1 MADSDN
7 NPNGPAISK
16 RIKISKTQQET
27 LLIVL
32 IAAVVLGICGV
43 LAVYFGK
50 YIGFNSK
57 VIEAKDSAIADYEKT
72 IQNIGLCKDSDRDG
86 KFSDEEIR
94 KCNPDTLD
102 SNSMPG
108 SLRYNVMVNMANN
121 TDLESVARDSQKDC
135 YDSAGDK
142 IDWQEKF
149 DDTENDEEKARYLS
163 MLKMCSAL
171 RVVPDALPAQAN
183 EEALMSSLNQI
194 FNISAWDPEAL
205 SPSGNVVSSTEGLS
219 TIPVSL
225 SVESKSDVTT
235 TVLNNIERSIRTFDL
250 QTATVS
256 WSGNDSLSL
265 QSQGVAYY
273 TEDADVVETTK
284 TVYATNDAKKKTSQ
298 TSSSGS
304 K

>member
-1 MADSDN
+1 MASIDN
-7 NPNGPAISK
+7 NPDGPASSK
-16 RIKISKTQQET
+16 RLKISKTQQET

-32 IAAVVLGICGV
+32 IAAVVLGVCGV
-43 LAVYFGK
+43 LAVFFGK

-57 VIEAKDSAIADYEKT
+57 VLDAKDAAIADYEKT
-72 IQNIGLCKDSDRDG
+72 ILNIGLCKDTDR
-86 KFSDEEIR
+86 EEIR

-102 SNSMPG
+102 STSMPG

-121 TDLESVARDSQKDC
+121 SDLESVARESQEDC
-135 YDSAGDK
+135 YDSDGKK
-142 IDWQEKF
+142 IDFQEKF
-149 DDTENDEEKARYLS
+149 DDTENDEEKARYLA

-171 RVVPDALPAQAN
+171 RVIPDALPAQPN

-194 FNISAWDPEAL
+194 FNMSNWEPEAL
-205 SPSGNVVSSTEGLS
+205 SPSGNVVSGTEGLS

-225 SVESKSDVTT
+225 SVEANSDKTMN
-235 TVLNNIERSIRTFDL
+235 VLNNIERSIRTFDL

-256 WSGNDSLSL
+256 WSGENFLTL

-273 TEDADVVETTK
+273 TEDADVAETNK
-284 TVYATNDAKKKTSQ
+284 TVYASSSARKKTNS
-298 TSSSGS
+298 TSSSSNTGS

>member
-1 MADSDN
+1 M
-7 NPNGPAISK
+7 
-16 RIKISKTQQET
+16 
-27 LLIVL
+27 
-32 IAAVVLGICGV
+32 
-43 LAVYFGK
+43 VYFGK

-57 VIEAKDSAIADYEKT
+57 VIEAKDQAISDYEKT
-72 IQNIGLCKDSDRDG
+72 ITNVGLCRDTNKDG

-102 SNSMPG
+102 SSTMPG
-108 SLRYNVMVNMANN
+108 SLRYNVMMNMANN
-121 TDLESVARDSQKDC
+121 TDLESVARESQKDC
-135 YDSAGDK
+135 FDANGDK
-142 IDWQEKF
+142 IDWQKKF
-149 DDTENDEEKARYLS
+149 DETENDEEKSRYMS

-171 RVVPDALPAQAN
+171 RVIPDALPAQAN

-225 SVESKSDVTT
+225 SVEADSAKTM

-256 WSGNDSLSL
+256 WSGQNYLAL

-273 TEDADVVETTK
+273 TEDADVVESNK
-284 TVYATNDAKKKTSQ
+284 TVYASNNAKKKSTSG
-298 TSSSGS
+298 SNSGS
-304 K
+304 KK

>member
-1 MADSDN
+1 MADTDN
-7 NPNGPAISK
+7 NPNGPAVSK

-32 IAAVVLGICGV
+32 ITAVVLGVCGV
-43 LAVYFGK
+43 LIVYFAK
-50 YIGFNSK
+50 YINFNSK
-57 VIEAKDSAIADYEKT
+57 VIEAKDDAIADYEKT
-72 IQNIGLCKDSDRDG
+72 ISNVGLCKDTDHDG

-94 KCNPDTLD
+94 KCNPDSLD
-102 SNSMPG
+102 SISLPG

-121 TDLESVARDSQKDC
+121 SDLESVARDSQKDC
-135 YDSAGDK
+135 YDASGSK

-149 DDTENDEEKARYLS
+149 DEADSEEDRSKYLS

-171 RVVPDALPAQAN
+171 RVIPDALPAQAN

-194 FNISAWDPEAL
+194 FNISQWEPEAL
-205 SPSGNVVSSTEGLS
+205 SPSGNVVSGAEGLS

-225 SVESKSDVTT
+225 SVETNSASTM
-235 TVLNNIERSIRTFDL
+235 TVLGNIEKSIRTFDL

-256 WSGNDSLSL
+256 WSGNDTLSL

-273 TEDADVVETTK
+273 TENADVVETNK
-284 TVYATNDAKKKTSQ
+284 TVYGSADARKKATTSN
-298 TSSSGS
+298 TGS
-304 K
+304 KK